1 MHYSRCRHAACAER
15 SVSRCDGS
23 GHAACP
29 ADHPPFRCAVYYG
42 YAPDNKR
49 IYQVAAGPLW
59 IAGELD
65 AFFGAHGEKLGVYT
79 WVDTGIGFRSG
90 GYRLQHRDTD
100 DEGMSRLIRISGAA

>member
-49 IYQVAAGPLW
+49 IYQVAPGRYGSQESWTRFLARMGRSW
-59 IAGELD
+59 VCT
-65 AFFGAHGEKLGVYT
+65 HGSIPGLGSAREG
-79 WVDTGIGFRSG
+79 TGCSTEILTTKG
-90 GYRLQHRDTD
+90 
-100 DEGMSRLIRISGAA
+100 